1 MRNLRD
7 QREAAAGVVYPFAEQ
22 TCTGTEQ
29 SPVNGKGCACAQ
41 AQTVRQTTAA
51 GEHLHVTVVM
61 VHMNLAIHVSADC
74 TWPRTKTQ
82 AVRLRKTPA
91 ARGEPLH
98 STVVV
103 VVMHQDHLWPTYRFW
118 CIGKRRPSSSI
129 RWSRVVGLSAGF
141 CYQRARR
148 LPSPWPRGLP
158 AGAGM
163 QGLG

>member
-1 MRNLRD
+1 M
-7 QREAAAGVVYPFAEQ
+7 
-22 TCTGTEQ
+22 
-29 SPVNGKGCACAQ
+29 NGKGCACAQ

-103 VVMHQDHLWPTYRFW
+103 VVMHQDHLAHVPVLVHGQTTAFVEHQVVP
-118 CIGKRRPSSSI
+118 GGRPP
-129 RWSRVVGLSAGF
+129 RWFLLSACKASAVPVAAGSA
-141 CYQRARR
+141 RAGRNAGSGVR
-148 LPSPWPRGLP
+148 NAELPERSDVV
-158 AGAGM
+158 
-163 QGLG
+163 